1 MSKQKTDRYRK
12 LFGQVALEEGF
23 ITREQLLEA
32 LEVQKQRKAGG
43 KSDKLLGQILIE
55 LGYLDTQQ
63 AQRIIDIV
71 FPAGETQTP

>member
-1 MSKQKTDRYRK
+1 MDKQKTDRYRK

-32 LEVQKQRKAGG
+32 LEVQKQRKASG